1 MEKLW
6 RWEEKSYQQ
15 EKKRKILWTAAVICW
30 LLALLFIYQI
40 GEKMYGGVISTGA
53 SSYAMVSLGMAIGI
67 SLRYGLGKEPKP
79 MTEKRW
85 RNSWIFA
92 VIWSVVIETFA
103 IFMGMYVQA
112 VQYFCLLIPSAFLLR
127 EEKKDIDKISF
138 DACTLLMV
146 AVVLTFSTLLAPKL
160 MGMHTTG
167 QAERIVTAEGY
178 EEAEYLGWMKGAWI
192 YRDAVDKSFYE
203 EEMQEEKY
211 YMVFGRKEG
220 EPYRFVIDPKGGE
233 ILIAASE
240 AAEPELGNWYRPQEG
255 GV

>member
-15 EKKRKILWTAAVICW
+15 EKKRKILWTAAVISW
-30 LLALLFIYQI
+30 ILSLLILYYV
-40 GEKMYGGVISTGA
+40 GETVYGGVIQTGA
-53 SSYAMVSLGMAIGI
+53 SSYAAVSIGVAIGT
-67 SLRYGLGKEPKP
+67 SLRYGMGKEPKP

-92 VIWSVVIETFA
+92 VIGSIVIETFA

-112 VQYFCLLIPSAFLLR
+112 VQYFCLLILSAFLVR
-127 EEKKDIDKISF
+127 EEKKDIDKISL
-138 DACTLLMV
+138 DACTLLSI
-146 AVVLTFSTLLAPKL
+146 AVVLSFSTYVAPKL

-178 EEAEYLGWMKGAWI
+178 EEAEYLGWMKGAWV

-211 YMVFGRKEG
+211 YMVFGRKDG

-240 AAEPELGNWYRPQEG
+240 TAEPKLGNWYRSREG

>member
-15 EKKRKILWTAAVICW
+15 NKKRKILWTVAVISW
-30 LLALLFIYQI
+30 ILSLLILYYV
-40 GEKMYGGVISTGA
+40 GETVYGGVIQTGA
-53 SSYAMVSLGMAIGI
+53 SSYAAVSIGVAIGT
-67 SLRYGLGKEPKP
+67 SLRYGMGKEPKP

-85 RNSWIFA
+85 RNTCIFL
-92 VIWSVVIETFA
+92 VLWSVAIEALA
-103 IFMGMYVQA
+103 ISKEMYVLA
-112 VQYFCLLIPSAFLLR
+112 VQYACVLIPAAYLMK
-127 EEKKDIDKISF
+127 EEKKDVDKISLG
-138 DACTLLMV
+138 ACTLLLIS
-146 AVVLTFSTLLAPKL
+146 VVLSFSTYVAPKL

-167 QAERIVTAEGY
+167 QAERIVAAEGY
-178 EEAEYLGWMKGAWI
+178 EEAEYLGWLKGAWV

-233 ILIAASE
+233 IIIAATE

>member
-15 EKKRKILWTAAVICW
+15 NKKRKILWTVAVISW
-30 LLALLFIYQI
+30 ILSLLILYYV
-40 GEKMYGGVISTGA
+40 GETVYGGVIQTGA
-53 SSYAMVSLGMAIGI
+53 SSYGAVSIGVAIGT
-67 SLRYGLGKEPKP
+67 SLRYGMGKEPKP

-85 RNSWIFA
+85 RNTCIFL
-92 VIWSVVIETFA
+92 VLWSVAIEALA
-103 IFMGMYVQA
+103 ISNEMYVLA
-112 VQYFCLLIPSAFLLR
+112 VQYACVLIPAAYLMK
-127 EEKKDIDKISF
+127 EEKKDVDKISL
-138 DACTLLMV
+138 DACTLLSI
-146 AVVLTFSTLLAPKL
+146 AVVLSFSTYVAPKL

-167 QAERIVTAEGY
+167 QAERIVAAEGY
-178 EEAEYLGWMKGAWI
+178 EEAEYLGWLKGAWV

-211 YMVFGRKEG
+211 YMVFGRKDG

-240 AAEPELGNWYRPQEG
+240 AEEPKLGNWYRYREG
-255 GV
+255 SV

>member
-15 EKKRKILWTAAVICW
+15 NKKRKILWTVAVISW
-30 LLALLFIYQI
+30 ILSLLILYYV
-40 GEKMYGGVISTGA
+40 GETVYGGVIQTGA
-53 SSYAMVSLGMAIGI
+53 SSYAAVSIGVAIGT
-67 SLRYGLGKEPKP
+67 SLRYGMGKEPKP

-85 RNSWIFA
+85 RNTCIFL
-92 VIWSVVIETFA
+92 VLWSVAIEALA
-103 IFMGMYVQA
+103 ISKEMYVLA
-112 VQYFCLLIPSAFLLR
+112 VQYACVLIPAAYEMK
-127 EEKKDIDKISF
+127 EEKKDVDKISLG
-138 DACTLLMV
+138 ACTLLLIS
-146 AVVLTFSTLLAPKL
+146 VVLSFSTYVAPKL

-167 QAERIVTAEGY
+167 QAERIVAAEGY
-178 EEAEYLGWMKGAWI
+178 EEAEYLGWLKGAWV

-211 YMVFGRKEG
+211 YMVFGRKDG

-240 AAEPELGNWYRPQEG
+240 AEEPELGNWYRSREG